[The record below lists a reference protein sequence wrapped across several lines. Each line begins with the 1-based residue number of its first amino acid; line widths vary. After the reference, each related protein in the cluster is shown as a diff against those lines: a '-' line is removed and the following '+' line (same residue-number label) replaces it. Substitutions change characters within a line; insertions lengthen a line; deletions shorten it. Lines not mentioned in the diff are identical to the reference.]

1 MRLHVVMKYI
11 GIVLLIDS
19 LFMFFSLLISIF
31 NGLDSGFY
39 PLLMSL
45 FLTATLGVFPL
56 IFVREEYSISKKES
70 YVIIVGAWSISCL
83 VGILPY
89 ILWSEEFTL
98 VNALFE
104 SVSGFT
110 TTGST
115 IISDVEALPRS
126 MLFWRACT
134 MLIGGAGV
142 VVFAL
147 AVIPMMNKSRANLSS
162 VEISPFV
169 KDNYKFKM
177 QKGLRILL
185 YVYLFLVATLIL
197 WLRIAGMTWFDATCH
212 AFSAVATGGFSTK
225 NLSIAYYNSLSIEII
240 LMVYMVLA
248 SMHFG
253 LLFSS
258 VTSRKTNI
266 FKSEVSRYYL
276 LVILGTIV
284 LVTVNLWGSG
294 LYGIGEAL
302 RYSSFQVISVISTTG
317 FATTDTAIWPA
328 LSIMVIIL
336 ISFQCGCAGST
347 AGGIKA
353 DRMLLI
359 FKTIR
364 ARFKQMQ
371 HPDAI
376 IRVRLSNID
385 TTPDLING
393 TFIFAIIYICT
404 AVAGTLII
412 TAMGTDLI
420 TAFSG
425 SVACIGNIGPGFGEV
440 SSMSNF
446 AGQPDGAKYVYSVLM
461 LAGRMEIL
469 GFFQIFLLSSWK

>member
-212 AFSAVATGGFSTK
+212 AFSAVATGVFST
-225 NLSIAYYNSLSIEII
+225 
-240 LMVYMVLA
+240 
-248 SMHFG
+248 
-253 LLFSS
+253 
-258 VTSRKTNI
+258 
-266 FKSEVSRYYL
+266 
-276 LVILGTIV
+276 
-284 LVTVNLWGSG
+284 
-294 LYGIGEAL
+294 
-302 RYSSFQVISVISTTG
+302 
-317 FATTDTAIWPA
+317 
-328 LSIMVIIL
+328 
-336 ISFQCGCAGST
+336 
-347 AGGIKA
+347 
-353 DRMLLI
+353 
-359 FKTIR
+359 
-364 ARFKQMQ
+364 
-371 HPDAI
+371 
-376 IRVRLSNID
+376 
-385 TTPDLING
+385 
-393 TFIFAIIYICT
+393 
-404 AVAGTLII
+404 
-412 TAMGTDLI
+412 
-420 TAFSG
+420 
-425 SVACIGNIGPGFGEV
+425 
-440 SSMSNF
+440 
-446 AGQPDGAKYVYSVLM
+446 
-461 LAGRMEIL
+461 
-469 GFFQIFLLSSWK
+469 